1 VTPEAEQLRDLPLF
15 EDLTG
20 EELATVAPWFT
31 TRHVEAGERLCGEG
45 APGYMFF
52 VLRSGAASVTG
63 AGKELAMLRGGD
75 FFGELALAGAGRRTA
90 TVTATEPSE
99 LLVLYGTEFR
109 RLEQEFPAA
118 AERLRAAVEERLAR
132 T

>member
-1 VTPEAEQLRDLPLF
+1 MPNAEHLRELPLF
-15 EDLTG
+15 EDLTA
-20 EELATVAPWFT
+20 EELATVAPWF
-31 TRHVEAGERLCGEG
+31 EARRVQADERLCGEG

-63 AGKELAMLRGGD
+63 AGKQLAELRAGD
-75 FFGELALAGAGRRTA
+75 FFGELALAGGGRRTA

-99 LLVLYGTEFR
+99 LLVLYGTEYR

-118 AERLRAAVEERLAR
+118 AARLRAAVDERLAR

>member
-1 VTPEAEQLRDLPLF
+1 VTPQAEHLRELPLF
-15 EDLTG
+15 EELTAD
-20 EELATVAPWFT
+20 ELATVAPWFE
-31 TRHVEAGERLCGEG
+31 TRRVDAGARLCGEG

-63 AGKELAMLRGGD
+63 GGKQLGELRGGD
-75 FFGELALAGAGRRTA
+75 FFGELAFSGGGRRTA

-118 AERLRAAVEERLAR
+118 AERLRAAVEERLVR